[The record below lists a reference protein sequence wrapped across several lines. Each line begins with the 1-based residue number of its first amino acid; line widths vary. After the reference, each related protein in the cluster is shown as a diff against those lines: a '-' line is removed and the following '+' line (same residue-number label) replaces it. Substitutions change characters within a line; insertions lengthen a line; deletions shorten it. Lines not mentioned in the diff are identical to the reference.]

1 MVELEVQG
9 WSKIIDKIINL
20 IKLKKISKL
29 NYENWNGYHAIPISS
44 IVVKRTRDIILK
56 AVVQP
61 EIFPL
66 SSSGIQLE
74 YDKPDNSYLQFRIM
88 PDNFNVFVLD
98 SKGNSTEVE
107 EPHDITIEEINN
119 IIMGFYKI

>member
-1 MVELEVQG
+1 
-9 WSKIIDKIINL
+9 
-20 IKLKKISKL
+20 
-29 NYENWNGYHAIPISS
+29 
-44 IVVKRTRDIILK
+44 
-56 AVVQP
+56 
-61 EIFPL
+61 
-66 SSSGIQLE
+66 
-74 YDKPDNSYLQFRIM
+74 M